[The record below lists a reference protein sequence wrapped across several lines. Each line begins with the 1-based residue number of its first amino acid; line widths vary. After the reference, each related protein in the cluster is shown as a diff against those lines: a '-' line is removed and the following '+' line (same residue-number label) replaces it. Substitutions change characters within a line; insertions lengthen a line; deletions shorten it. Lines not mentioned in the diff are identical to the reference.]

1 MRYRKWRFY
10 ATAVSSDDHLGNFEF
25 VDRKSCAACG
35 AAAGYGALVT
45 PEFLAS
51 FLSRRASIEEHWRT
65 LLNIEP
71 VSGPLANPEA
81 LQYLIPRALEEIFA
95 RAATHRKA
103 VTLETARAELPACN
117 CGNNPYRAF
126 YSAGEQALTE
136 AAVLLQAKQP
146 AAVRRESDLAS
157 LVFAARAAARDEI
170 DAFCGAC
177 VHRGR
182 AKNCRFATAA

>member
-1 MRYRKWRFY
+1 
-10 ATAVSSDDHLGNFEF
+10 VS
-25 VDRKSCAACG
+25 
-35 AAAGYGALVT
+35 YGVNVT

-51 FLSRRASIEEHWRT
+51 VMACRASIEEHWRT

-81 LQYLIPRALEEIFA
+81 LQYLIPQALNEIFTRA
-95 RAATHRKA
+95 SKRKAAT
-103 VTLETARAELPACN
+103 LESARAELPTCN
-117 CGNNPYRAF
+117 CGHNPYRAF
-126 YSAGEQALTE
+126 YLAGEQALTE

-146 AAVRRESDLAS
+146 PALRRESDLAC
-157 LVFAARAAARDEI
+157 LVFAARAAARSEI

-182 AKNCRFATAA
+182 AKHCRFATAA